1 MMDVTSELEMVRD
14 LPRACDHSRGEKEHA
29 QDVASELPFRPS
41 RLSRFIP
48 YLSLRETRVPGHS
61 PQPAFGRISALDEHL
76 GMLAREFAGA
86 SQLEFTLACTIV
98 MLRRGIEVK
107 RNLAR
112 FRRIWFWHAR
122 FLCRRLNSRWLI
134 SAADTLVDFPRNRA
148 EQATAMAAVLLGSTV
163 KLYETERRLFDA
175 ASMNNTGRSSVPT
188 VNPNKRPVELFDG
201 LTAFQVGCGDLIT
214 NLNARLAG
222 FCSGRRRDTATR
234 ILDELMH
241 RMRTHDSVYGRLDH
255 SP

>member
-1 MMDVTSELEMVRD
+1 MMDVTSELATVRD
-14 LPRACDHSRGEKEHA
+14 LGETRAHSGKTKRLAEEPETE
-29 QDVASELPFRPS
+29 SPFRPS

-48 YLSLRETRVPGHS
+48 YLALREMRMPGHA
-61 PQPAFGRISALDEHL
+61 PKLAFGRISALDEHL

-86 SQLEFTLACTIV
+86 SHLEFTLACTIV

-122 FLCRRLNSRWLI
+122 FLCSRLNSRWLI
-134 SAADTLVDFPRNRA
+134 SAADTLVDFPRNRT

-163 KLYETERRLFDA
+163 KLYETERRLTDSEA
-175 ASMNNTGRSSVPT
+175 MGASRPPLPRSD
-188 VNPNKRPVELFDG
+188 PNQPPVELFDG

-214 NLNARLAG
+214 NLNTRLTL
-222 FCSGRRRDTATR
+222 FCSGRRRNTATR

-241 RMRTHDSVYGRLDH
+241 RMRTHDSIYARMERR
-255 SP
+255 P